1 MSYEQLPYK
10 ILALGPFAPVPE
22 EKFKPD
28 FLEVD
33 LYSIEEA
40 IEKLSPVLYIPLPL
54 DICPDGAVTLKFK
67 GIKDFKPKSI
77 IKNNSYLA
85 SLSNKKKAASSSFK
99 KSDPTPSSK
108 EEKSSIDDI
117 LSMVATSD
125 SSDDTPTG
133 SSSGLSSKN
142 DQADSEASS
151 IIREI
156 FSNREFQKT
165 ESAWRGLQNLVK
177 KADIKGFEKIRVS
190 ISSVSHNSLETVLD
204 EIASLPYDEI
214 PNLVLI
220 DLGFD
225 NTMPSI
231 ELLEKVIKFTDI
243 MLLPACVWIK
253 PEFFRIENFNQ
264 IHKIPYIKNHLD
276 DVSYAKFK
284 KVKILPGA
292 AWLIATC
299 NYFAVRPAHD
309 FEEQPLFVSPVWGIG
324 TLFTMSVNNSGWPTG
339 FTRYNT
345 NRIEDLAMVDCD
357 GKNTASTQALFS
369 EDRIMQLVEAGITPV
384 VGMKNKDVVFI
395 PKESS
400 LAGDSIKFQLFINRV
415 IEMLIHLKE
424 DGISDNYVEEG
435 ISSAVKDIFIQTGH
449 HSPDDVLVINDNN
462 ALDGQKVFHISF
474 TPPESVIAGLGKI
487 EFSFAW

>member
-1 MSYEQLPYK
+1 MSCAQLPYK

-28 FLEVD
+28 FVEVD
-33 LYSIEEA
+33 LYSIDEA

-54 DICPDGAVTLKFK
+54 DICPDGAVSLKFK
-67 GIKDFKPKSI
+67 RIKDFKPESI
-77 IKNNSYLA
+77 IKNNSYMA
-85 SLSNKKKAASSSFK
+85 SLSKTKAASQITAQK
-99 KSDPTPSSK
+99 NKPAQSSK
-108 EEKSSIDDI
+108 EEKSKIDDI
-117 LSMVATSD
+117 LSMVASSEIVTDTSSD
-125 SSDDTPTG
+125 SLLKKNQTDSD
-133 SSSGLSSKN
+133 
-142 DQADSEASS
+142 ASS

-165 ESAWRGLQNLVK
+165 ESAWKGLRNLVK

-231 ELLEKVIKFTDI
+231 ELLEKVAQFTDT

-284 KVKILPGA
+284 KLKTLPGA
-292 AWLIATC
+292 AWLLVNC
-299 NYFAVRPAHD
+299 NSFAVRPAHD
-309 FEEQPLFVSPVWGIG
+309 FEEQPLFVSPVWAIG
-324 TLFTMSVNNSGWPTG
+324 TLCAMSVNNAGWPTG

-357 GKNTASTQALFS
+357 GKSTASTQALFS

-384 VGMKNKDVVFI
+384 VGMRNKDVVFI

-400 LAGDSIKFQLFINRV
+400 LAGDSIKFQLFFNRI
-415 IEMLIHLKE
+415 IESLIDIREKSISGNRPE
-424 DGISDNYVEEG
+424 DEIKTALTELF
-435 ISSAVKDIFIQTGH
+435 KQTGYTP
-449 HSPDDVLVINDNN
+449 PDDILVIDNSN
-462 ALDGQKVFHISF
+462 ALDDQKIFNISF
-474 TPPESVIAGLGKI
+474 IPPESLIAGPGKI